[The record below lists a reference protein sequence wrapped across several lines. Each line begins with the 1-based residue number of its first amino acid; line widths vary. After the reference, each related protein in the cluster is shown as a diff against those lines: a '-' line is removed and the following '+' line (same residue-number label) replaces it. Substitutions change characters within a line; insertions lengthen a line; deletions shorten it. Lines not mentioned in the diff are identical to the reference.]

1 MRNRIVVLVIAL
13 AAILLQPARLDAFRY
28 GFDPTQPIY
37 GGGYLQ
43 EDTSCS
49 AATHA
54 LFDWCTRQKKA
65 YVVFNHMKGVKR
77 YMKGYP
83 IFQGPAD
90 TTSCSLPLIDVRR
103 IAMPQD
109 LFPPP
114 CDPGGQP

>member
-1 MRNRIVVLVIAL
+1 MRVRVLVLFAVL
-13 AAILLQPARLDAFRY
+13 AAVLMLPLRVDAFRY
-28 GFDPTQPIY
+28 GFDPNQPIY
-37 GGGYLQ
+37 AGGYLQ
-43 EDTSCS
+43 EDASCP

-54 LFDWCTRQKKA
+54 LFDWCTRQRRL

-103 IAMPQD
+103 IAMPED

-114 CDPGGQP
+114 CDPGGPP

>member
-1 MRNRIVVLVIAL
+1 MRNAIVVPVLAL
-13 AAILLQPARLDAFRY
+13 AAVLLQPARLDAFKY
-28 GFDPTQPIY
+28 GFDPNQPIY

-43 EDTSCS
+43 EDNSCP

-83 IFQGPAD
+83 VFQGPVD
-90 TTSCSLPLIDVRR
+90 TTFCPLPLVDVRR

-114 CDPGGQP
+114 CDPGGPP